1 MVNVDDEI
9 LSNFN
14 FSFKE
19 LQELV
24 FSYKFIKNGN
34 DYILKDLKSGETIL
48 NQRFISFV
56 KFAHAWV
63 KATMNERSFDYPFDG
78 YKLHS
83 DMDREYAFGKNAEQT
98 YYSLM
103 DLMKYQLLEGYLT
116 LMIVPL
122 ELLSM

>member
-48 NQRFISFV
+48 NFSFLN
-56 KFAHAWV
+56 KLNIIFSPFSILSN
-63 KATMNERSFDYPFDG
+63 KKTSLSATKKS
-78 YKLHS
+78 
-83 DMDREYAFGKNAEQT
+83 
-98 YYSLM
+98 
-103 DLMKYQLLEGYLT
+103 
-116 LMIVPL
+116 
-122 ELLSM
+122 

>member
-48 NQRFISFV
+48 N
-56 KFAHAWV
+56 
-63 KATMNERSFDYPFDG
+63 
-78 YKLHS
+78 
-83 DMDREYAFGKNAEQT
+83 
-98 YYSLM
+98 
-103 DLMKYQLLEGYLT
+103 
-116 LMIVPL
+116 
-122 ELLSM
+122 